1 MFMVAL
7 PSTVR
12 AITKSDNKE
21 IMTGFETNKI
31 IEEPFDS
38 FSQRYQESLE

>member
-1 MFMVAL
+1 MVAL

-21 IMTGFETNKI
+21 IMTGFETNEI
-31 IEEPFDS
+31 IEEHFDS